1 MTQTDGKIYYITG
14 LKELILSKSIL
25 PNSQRNLKKKKNKKT
40 ALEEQASYI
49 RLCYKAIVSKQYDTG
64 IKIDT

>member
-25 PNSQRNLKKKKNKKT
+25 PNSQRNLKKKKKE
-40 ALEEQASYI
+40 LEEQASYI
-49 RLCYKAIVSKQYDTG
+49 RLCYKATVSKQYDTG